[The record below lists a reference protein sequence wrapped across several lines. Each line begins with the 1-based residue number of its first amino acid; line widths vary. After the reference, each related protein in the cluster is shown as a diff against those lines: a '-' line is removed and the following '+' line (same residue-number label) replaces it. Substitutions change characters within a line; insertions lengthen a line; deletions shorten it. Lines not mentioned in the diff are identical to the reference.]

1 MTYVV
6 FFAILLLIT
15 LLGTYLV
22 IENNRRNAR
31 EAEKKLFN
39 NRVAEVTSNL
49 KGKLNYFSEAHI
61 LRPKYIPRLQV
72 IASNFFVVQPHSDEN
87 LLYLERIVE
96 SFISTVNSELTKS
109 FVTGERDKLA
119 EQLSLFVAELPYAG
133 IEYNRDFYYEILPSL
148 IKTLESPDIA
158 SDQGVPEVEVDEEQ
172 ESDDSNTQSFIQ
184 QLSTNS

>member
-39 NRVAEVTSNL
+39 NRVAEVTNNL
-49 KGKLNYFSEAHI
+49 KGKLNYFCEAHI

-109 FVTGERDKLA
+109 FITGDRDKLA
-119 EQLSLFVAELPYAG
+119 DQLSLFVAELPYAG
-133 IEYNRDFYYEILPSL
+133 IEYNRAFYYEILPSL
-148 IKTLESPDIA
+148 IKTLESPDISNEPDIIEI
-158 SDQGVPEVEVDEEQ
+158 SDKQ
-172 ESDDSNTQSFIQ
+172 EPDDSQSHSFTQ
-184 QLSTNS
+184 QLNVG